1 MDYGWKKDDNY
12 IVPKLM
18 SSPAVPS
25 NIRKIISLNCSE
37 KKCDT
42 KKCVCLV
49 EGVFCTEE
57 CKCCSNCSNKQIIG
71 DIVEDYDFVQFS
83 CLLHNNIKNNKGDD
97 NNNKMIIILVL
108 IIKIK

>member
-71 DIVEDYDFVQFS
+71 DIVEDYDFV
-83 CLLHNNIKNNKGDD
+83 
-97 NNNKMIIILVL
+97 
-108 IIKIK
+108 